1 MATLALS
8 FASVHVRL
16 ISIHRERIRI
26 DLSKGNATP
35 RVTINSP
42 VARKKKRLPM
52 ERIDEPFSPWRN
64 CRFHRRSLLSP
75 IFPGIFSSFAFH
87 ESRHEIG
94 QTRTYISI
102 SVPRNLLFTNSL
114 FEEYHGVTS
123 AYHFMTT
130 RVRSRATRISAA
142 MGVVDI
148 GLTAIDRKYIRDVEL
163 CREEREQ
170 CRPVVYRLG
179 AISI

>member
-1 MATLALS
+1 
-8 FASVHVRL
+8 
-16 ISIHRERIRI
+16 
-26 DLSKGNATP
+26 
-35 RVTINSP
+35 
-42 VARKKKRLPM
+42 
-52 ERIDEPFSPWRN
+52 
-64 CRFHRRSLLSP
+64 
-75 IFPGIFSSFAFH
+75 
-87 ESRHEIG
+87 
-94 QTRTYISI
+94 
-102 SVPRNLLFTNSL
+102 
-114 FEEYHGVTS
+114 
-123 AYHFMTT
+123 MTT